1 MASYTFDTLSYA
13 KDLIAAGIPQ
23 QQAEVISLR
32 QRSLIEN
39 ELATKT
45 DIAGIQ
51 RDMKRMDV
59 DLRRSIKK
67 LETGLQRDVKSLG
80 NQTDSTPW
88 ICCGHRPWRND
99 HTHQTAVAAQANQV
113 SCGGR
118 LCAKAR

>member
-13 KDLIAAGIPQ
+13 KELIAAGMPQ

-32 QRSLIEN
+32 QRTLIEN

-59 DLRRSIKK
+59 DLRRNIKE
-67 LETGLQRDVKSLG
+67 LETRLTLRLGSIVVISLG
-80 NQTDSTPW
+80 AITALNQLIT
-88 ICCGHRPWRND
+88 
-99 HTHQTAVAAQANQV
+99 
-113 SCGGR
+113 
-118 LCAKAR
+118 

>member
-1 MASYTFDTLSYA
+1 MSESSNDPMASYTFDTLSYA
-13 KDLIAAGIPQ
+13 KELIAAGMPQ

-59 DLRRSIKK
+59 DLRRNIKE
-67 LETGLQRDVKSLG
+67 LETRLTLRLG
-80 NQTDSTPW
+80 SIVVIALGAITALNQL
-88 ICCGHRPWRND
+88 I
-99 HTHQTAVAAQANQV
+99 A
-113 SCGGR
+113 
-118 LCAKAR
+118 

>member
-13 KDLIAAGIPQ
+13 KDLIAAGMPQ

-32 QRSLIEN
+32 QRTLIEN

-59 DLRRSIKK
+59 DLRRNIKE
-67 LETGLQRDVKSLG
+67 LETRLTLRLGSIVVISLG
-80 NQTDSTPW
+80 AITALNQLIT
-88 ICCGHRPWRND
+88 
-99 HTHQTAVAAQANQV
+99 
-113 SCGGR
+113 
-118 LCAKAR
+118 